1 MAAANARRPRLDS
14 MKFLL
19 DTNICIRAIAGKEPD
34 ASFLSKAIKGNAVM
48 LSVIMLAE
56 FLSKSSSIEETALN
70 KLLQVFPVLPIDEET
85 ARIAAA
91 YRKAFLQTSKTKLL
105 DCFLAAQAKQHSA
118 ALVTNN
124 RSDFP
129 MRDIKVIAPS

>member
-34 ASFLSKAIKGNAVM
+34 ASFLAKAIKGNAVV

-56 FLSKSSSIEETALN
+56 FLSKSSSIEETALDR
-70 KLLQVFPVLPIDEET
+70 LRQAFPVLSVDEET

-91 YRKAFLQTSKTKLL
+91 YRKASLQTSRTKLL
-105 DCFLAAQAKQHSA
+105 DCFLAAQAKQHRLT
-118 ALVTNN
+118 LVTNN
-124 RSDFP
+124 REDFP
-129 MRDIKVIAPS
+129 MRDIQIIAPS